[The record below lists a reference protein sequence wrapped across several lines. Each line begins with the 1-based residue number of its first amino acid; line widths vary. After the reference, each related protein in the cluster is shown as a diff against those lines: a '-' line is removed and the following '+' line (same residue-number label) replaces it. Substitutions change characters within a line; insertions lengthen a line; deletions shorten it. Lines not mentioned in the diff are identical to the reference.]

1 MTKSK
6 ATKLAKIINY
16 FANEWPN
23 NVWEAELHT
32 YYEKEYKVIVK
43 LNNSAYR
50 HELNALMMVINNNVT
65 SSVYQEV
72 DDEGE
77 IIWKVW

>member
-6 ATKLAKIINY
+6 ATKLTKIINY
-16 FANEWPN
+16 FANEWPD

-32 YYEKEYKVIVK
+32 YFEKEYKVMVK
-43 LNNSAYR
+43 LNKAAYR
-50 HELNALMMVINNNVT
+50 HELNALMLVINNNVT

-72 DDEGE
+72 DDKGE
-77 IIWKVW
+77 IVWKIW